1 MRTVLQILYG
11 AGLAVGASIALGVLI
26 LRNLRGQ
33 LRRTEY
39 AVFAFLCGSA
49 AMNLLIFLLGTVHL
63 VRRGVLQT
71 LAAALIAAA
80 IWDYRKR
87 GGAERLPPMPLLWSG
102 LLVVVMAVFGFQYFF
117 HALAPEISPDGT
129 AYHLEVVGAYARANG
144 LIPIPTNMYA
154 SLSQGIEMLFLFAYV
169 FGRNSAAAMVHFAF
183 LMALPLLLVCY
194 GRRFGHPGA
203 GAFAAIAVFACPL
216 AGIDGISAYNDIAL
230 AAAAFGV
237 FYLFRIW
244 EDNRDNRI
252 LALAGLLAGYCYALK
267 YTGAFVIPLLV
278 ALAAWRAGREWWKAS
293 LVAGLPASIMVA
305 PWLLKN
311 WLWAGNPLAPF
322 FNRWFPNPFTTV
334 SFELDYRANLAVMQD
349 GSSRWA
355 GLWDALVSGHQSQ
368 GAIGPLFILAPVALL
383 ALRSSEGRK
392 LLAFA
397 LVLLPGYVSNFG
409 ARFLLPLLP
418 FVSLGMGMALK
429 RPTVVLPLLAAAHA
443 IISMPAMLPKYL
455 HPYAWRLDTPP
466 FAAALR
472 RIPEEEFLASR
483 VPAYPAARK
492 LDEMIPGVQ
501 MIYAVSGV
509 PQAYTRHTILIFYQS
524 ALGHQLREFLMTARE
539 RAEEVLLNYRYS
551 FAPRSLRKIR
561 VLQTGPRA
569 PGEWSMAEMRVWR
582 NGEELPR
589 SPRWRLD
596 ARPNPWEVQSAF
608 DNNLVTRWFSR
619 EPVRPGMWV
628 EIDFGGT
635 ETVDAVTLEAGL
647 WQPVTLRVEGIAET
661 GSWVELARHAQESHV
676 QPQRGRR
683 RAAMAEFKARGVH
696 YLIAHDNEEIAEDL
710 QRNAAYW
717 GITEVFEIGAMR
729 LYRID

>member
-1 MRTVLQILYG
+1 LQILYG
-11 AGLAVGASIALGVLI
+11 AGLTLGACAALGVLI
-26 LRNLRGQ
+26 LANLRGR

-39 AVFAFLCGSA
+39 AVLAFLCGSA
-49 AMNLLIFLLGTVHL
+49 AMSLLIFLLGTVHL
-63 VRRGVLQT
+63 VRRGVLQA
-71 LAAALIAAA
+71 LAAALIAGAV
-80 IWDYRKR
+80 WVHRQR
-87 GGAERLPPMPLLWSG
+87 GGAERLPPLPRLWSG
-102 LLVVVMAVFGFQYFF
+102 LLIAVMAVFGFQYFF
-117 HALAPEISPDGT
+117 HALAPEVSPDGS

-144 LIPIPTNMYA
+144 LVPIPTNMYA
-154 SLSQGIEMLFLFAYV
+154 SLSQGIEMLFLCAYV

-183 LMALPLLLVCY
+183 LLALPLLLVCY
-194 GRRFGHPGA
+194 GRRFGYPGA

-216 AGIDGISAYNDIAL
+216 AGIDGVSAYNDVAL

-237 FYLFRIW
+237 YYLFRIW
-244 EDNRDNRI
+244 EDGRDNRV
-252 LALAGLLAGYCYALK
+252 LALAGVLAGYCYALK
-267 YTGAFVIPLLV
+267 YTGAFVIPLLL
-278 ALAAWRAGREWWKAS
+278 ALAAWRAGREWWKA
-293 LVAGLPASIMVA
+293 LLIAGLPAAALVA
-305 PWLLKN
+305 PWLVKN

-334 SFELDYRANLAVMQD
+334 SFELDYRANMAVMQD

-383 ALRSSEGRK
+383 ALRSSEGRR

-397 LVLLPGYVSNFG
+397 LVLLPGYISNFG

-418 FVSLGMGMALK
+418 FLSLGMGMALQ
-429 RPTVVLPLLAAAHA
+429 RPTAVLPLLAAAHA
-443 IISMPAMLPKYL
+443 VISMPAMLPKYL
-455 HPYAWRLDTPP
+455 HPYAWRLDVPP

-472 RIPEEEFLASR
+472 RIPEEEFIARRL
-483 VPAYPAARK
+483 PAYPAARK
-492 LDEMIPGVQ
+492 LDQVLPGVQ
-501 MIYAVSGV
+501 MVYGVSGV

-551 FAPRSLRKIR
+551 FAPRAVRKIR
-561 VLQTGPRA
+561 LLQTGPRA
-569 PGEWSMAEMRVWR
+569 AGEWSMAEMRVWR
-582 NGEELPR
+582 NGAELPR

-628 EIDFGGT
+628 EIDFGSM
-635 ETVDAVTLEAGL
+635 ETVDALTVEAGL
-647 WQPVTLRVEGIAET
+647 WQPVALRVEGIAES
-661 GSWVELARHAQESHV
+661 GSWVELARQAQESHV

-696 YLIAHDNEEIAEDL
+696 YLIVHDNEEIAEDL

-729 LYRID
+729 LYRIL